1 MDAQALAKWT
11 ENIIK
16 DFIANSA
23 ENTLQNVENDKAW
36 AEPLV
41 GFSNGADPIFES
53 YKEYVGPFHFTPYE
67 LFNLTY
73 PSINVKPDQ
82 LTVISYVLPQTDST
96 KFDNRKETL
105 VPSESWARARIFG
118 EEVNAKLRKH
128 LVSELQAA
136 GCLAVAPQLSSLWER
151 KKSERYVFASNWSER
166 HAAYASGLGT
176 FGLCDGLIT
185 PKGKAIRVGSVISNI
200 QVTSTVRPYQD
211 HHEYCLFYTKG
222 ICKKCIP
229 RCPAD
234 AISESGHDKI
244 KCRSYMHPMV
254 DEYVKA
260 NYHFDGYGCGL
271 CQTGVPCES
280 KIPTTNDVKE

>member
-1 MDAQALAKWT
+1 MAAQDLAKWT
-11 ENIIK
+11 ENVIK
-16 DFIANSA
+16 DFITNST
-23 ENTLQNVENDKAW
+23 ENTLQNAGNDKAW
-36 AEPLV
+36 VEPLV